1 MRRSNR
7 RVIIDTNVLISFLL
21 NVESLPGQAVK
32 HVLLHDTTLLSDDTE
47 KELFRKLLNPKFD
60 RYVSLETRMEF
71 FDTFVYRSE
80 KAHPDIAVSD
90 CRDPEDN
97 KFLELAISA
106 NADCIITGD
115 KDLLA
120 LNPYRSVPIITP
132 KDFLGKATLPEIT
145 DLPDSSQTD

>member
-1 MRRSNR
+1 MKRSNR

-21 NVESLPGQAVK
+21 NVKSLPGQVVK
-32 HVLLHDTTLLSDDTE
+32 HVLLHDTPILSDDTE
-47 KELFRKLLNPKFD
+47 KELFRKLRNPKFD
-60 RYVSLETRMEF
+60 RYVSLEIRMEF

-80 KAHPDIAVSD
+80 KAHPDIALSD

-132 KDFLGKATLPEIT
+132 KEFLEEAV
-145 DLPDSSQTD
+145 